1 MSFKNYFVAFVFI
14 IFFWRGGGLIRVLF
28 FLSFSFKSSFS
39 NRPFPSIPFVHPLL
53 LFTII
58 IHFLSHFS
66 PDDLI
71 RPFYPTKEIPSDL
84 SNFPPADK

>member
-1 MSFKNYFVAFVFI
+1 MFC
-14 IFFWRGGGLIRVLF
+14 FFSLSVLIPLF
-28 FLSFSFKSSFS
+28 LIV
-39 NRPFPSIPFVHPLL
+39 PFPSIPFVHPLL